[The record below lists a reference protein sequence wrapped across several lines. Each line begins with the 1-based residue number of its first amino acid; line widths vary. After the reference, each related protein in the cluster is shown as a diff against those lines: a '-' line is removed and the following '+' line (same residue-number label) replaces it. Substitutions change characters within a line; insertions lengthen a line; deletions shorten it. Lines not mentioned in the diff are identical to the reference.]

1 MWDRPLMRR
10 VLDLASRPLLRYLAP
25 RAGCRHRSRFP
36 NWPRDSLRERYARLV
51 TPPARQPRSK
61 VAYFHGCAANYFD
74 DGVGDAVIAVLRK
87 HGVEPD
93 LPPQRCS
100 GTPIETYGHRELAKE
115 GATGESAIVRGL

>member
-1 MWDRPLMRR
+1 MRR
-10 VLDLASRPLLRYLAP
+10 LLDHLAKPFCVGLARRHDSRLNSCFPDWPLDISASAMHVLTPQARR
-25 RAGCRHRSRFP
+25 RRSP
-36 NWPRDSLRERYARLV
+36 
-51 TPPARQPRSK
+51 
-61 VAYFHGCAANYFD
+61 VAYFHGCAANYFA

-115 GATGESAIVRGL
+115 GARVNLRPWRAMTTS